1 MKKWK
6 KIIIYCSILLFF
18 VIIGITLYWYY
29 NSNETSNKTSNET
42 SNKTSNETSNETSDK
57 IFWGPKN
64 KVEWQDPQC
73 YEKCMDGCKRWS
85 CWAECTLICKTPK
98 YENCISKCKDLE
110 VDWYD
115 EQHYRE
121 RFSENEVWSKNRRE
135 YDERF
140 NNNLFE
146 YYALPEQYKYNER
159 IEETFSWYI
168 EKIEKYESC
177 KSPCWVDP
185 RVFI

>member
-1 MKKWK
+1 MKRWK
-6 KIIIYCSILLFF
+6 KIIICCSILLFF
-18 VIIGITLYWYY
+18 VIIGIILYWYH
-29 NSNETSNKTSNET
+29 NSNKSSNKT
-42 SNKTSNETSNETSDK
+42 
-57 IFWGPKN
+57 ICGPKN

-73 YEKCMDGCKRWS
+73 YEKCMDWCSYEGCKRWD
-85 CWAECTLICKTPK
+85 CWAECTLICENPK

-121 RFSENEVWSKNRRE
+121 RFSENKVWSKNRRE

-146 YYALPEQYKYNER
+146 YYALPELYKYNER